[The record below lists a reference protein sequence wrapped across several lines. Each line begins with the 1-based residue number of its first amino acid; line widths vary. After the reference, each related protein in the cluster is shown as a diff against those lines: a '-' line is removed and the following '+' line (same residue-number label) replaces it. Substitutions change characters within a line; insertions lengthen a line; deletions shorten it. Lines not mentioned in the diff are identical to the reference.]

1 MVTALVSWTE
11 KLKDFIKVFRIPLA
25 AAINFI
31 ALLLITLIALLIRL
45 YPLIAYGPSL
55 RAYDTFIQFEAARFI
70 EEHGLK
76 EFLTAIDYMVWYP
89 WGRRWNVLY
98 IGVPL
103 TGALIHKL
111 LALLGYEVDLLSVVV
126 VIPAIFGSLT
136 VIWIYLIAKELKS
149 SRAGLFAAFLAAV
162 SPGLIQRTLVGFYDN
177 EAIGIFLIFLTLYL
191 FIMAYKRESAILA
204 ALSGI
209 TLGLLGWTWGLY
221 RYIVDLLALFII
233 VLWILGKLDDKV
245 ALTYTIATPITLGLI
260 AILPRNYG
268 VLLRADGL
276 LALLALF
283 IIIINYLASFIG
295 EALPGGKREAYRY
308 ILAVGL
314 TGMIILT
321 IYLYATGQLITLGGK
336 FLSVINPAL
345 RNALPTFSS
354 VSENQPASWG
364 TIFFG
369 AFAIIIF
376 APIAINYALEKRDP
390 DSIMLLLI
398 MLTGFYFAAS
408 ISRFIVVAAPILAIP
423 AGIAIDYILDP
434 FTIALRKEW
443 ILHPIRPVR
452 LLTGELRLPRSEAV
466 VAYMII
472 GMVLL
477 LSLYNGVIA
486 IKGFSS
492 YDISSDELKVFEYLK
507 LYAKP
512 TDVVLSWWDYGYRL
526 RAYANVTTLADNGTN
541 NSTQMGIV
549 GAMLILPDNE
559 SIKLLR
565 AYNVKW
571 IVVYT
576 VDLFKA
582 IWMIRIAEKYAPQYN
597 ITEEKYFDKEKSVYK
612 RPFFDSLLWKLLAY
626 GEEPSTVSNWLR
638 VIAEESLRRNPS
650 GLIPSQ
656 LVYFKQIIAGDQV
669 KLYKVIYRDEVIPP
683 QPVKGGN
690 ETIEERAQI
699 EASISY
705 KSVFLTSSEDILQ
718 LMLREEFLMV
728 KE

>member
-111 LALLGYEVDLLSVVV
+111 LALLGYEVDLLSVVA

-268 VLLRADGL
+268 ILLRADGL

-354 VSENQPASWG
+354 VSENQPA
-364 TIFFG
+364 
-369 AFAIIIF
+369 
-376 APIAINYALEKRDP
+376 
-390 DSIMLLLI
+390 
-398 MLTGFYFAAS
+398 
-408 ISRFIVVAAPILAIP
+408 SRFIVVAAPILAIP

-526 RAYANVTTLADNGTN
+526 RVYANVTTLADNGTN